1 MVSPQKLEVR
11 SPALLRPKCFYSSHV
26 AAEFRVAASG
36 MAWRGA
42 DSEEVIAMAAPD
54 IRWAQWIRVARGF
67 QLRIGMRDHRRE
79 KFDGFLREVGSEAV
93 DSF

>member
-1 MVSPQKLEVR
+1 
-11 SPALLRPKCFYSSHV
+11 
-26 AAEFRVAASG
+26 

-54 IRWAQWIRVARGF
+54 IRWAQWMRVARGF

-79 KFDGFLREVGSEAV
+79 KFDGFIREVCLETFVSLSTSHSPTGSRQTCFFDEESLQCHTR
-93 DSF
+93 DRRSLF